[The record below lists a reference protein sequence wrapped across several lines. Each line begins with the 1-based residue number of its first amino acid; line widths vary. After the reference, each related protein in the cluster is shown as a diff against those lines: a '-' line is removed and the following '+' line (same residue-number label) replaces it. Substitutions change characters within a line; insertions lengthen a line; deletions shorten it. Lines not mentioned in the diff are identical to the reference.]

1 MKDALAF
8 FYLFLCNN
16 GKSVSEI
23 VFSKTPLPFT
33 SALYT
38 LLLRL
43 STLNLQFEK

>member
-23 VFSKTPLPFT
+23 VFSKTPLP
-33 SALYT
+33 
-38 LLLRL
+38 LRVA
-43 STLNLQFEK
+43 